1 MKKNRV
7 AKRGRRL
14 TDEQRKAIEA
24 DIRVGGTPEIEL
36 AKRHGVDRKTIKLAR
51 DKVSKTMVG
60 APPLDVKKKLELA
73 MVDSMLVSRV
83 EQLHAVLSSMAQEP
97 DKYSK
102 AQIADLNIRTI
113 PVMVQVKNAIAFA
126 VMPMDGQTTG
136 ERMEGAIV
144 DKLIG
149 LMDKEMQS
157 KALKLLAGD
166 EQDGPKNPTE
176 NSGPTA

>member
-1 MKKNRV
+1 MSKKGKSH
-7 AKRGRRL
+7 KRKYL
-14 TDEQRKAIEA
+14 SPEQKQAIEA
-24 DIRVGGTPEIEL
+24 DVRIGGLPDTEL
-36 AKRHGVDRKTIKLAR
+36 AKRHGVSRRTIQLAR
-51 DKVSKTMVG
+51 ERANQVRGG

-83 EQLHAVLSSMAQEP
+83 EQLHAVLNSMGQQP
-97 DKYSK
+97 DKYSL

-126 VMPMDGQTTG
+126 VMPMDGAPGG
-136 ERMEGAIV
+136 ERMEGAMV
-144 DKLIG
+144 DKLIA
-149 LMDKEMQS
+149 LMDKDQQA

-166 EQDGPKNPTE
+166 EQDEPKNTTE